1 MNLVKKIVCVF
12 AACAVSSFALAA
24 SSKDSVVNLTVPNDG
39 VVNPNGGTL
48 AVPLSSLITG
58 VTYNLTC
65 HVSDPNLPNPI
76 AFKLALNGLTTATSA
91 SYSVNGVTT
100 NAYGQANLTGAD
112 NSATAQNVIYVPQTG
127 VTATFNFQNLDTSAA
142 AKVSNCS
149 ATPVTTKG

>member
-1 MNLVKKIVCVF
+1 MNLAKKILCVF

-24 SSKDSVVNLTVPNDG
+24 TSKDSVINLTVPNNG

-58 VTYNLTC
+58 VTYNVTC
-65 HVSDPNLPNPI
+65 HVNDPNLPSPI
-76 AFKLALNGLTTATSA
+76 AFKLALNGLTTSTSA

-100 NAYGQANLTGAD
+100 NSYGQANLSAAD
-112 NSATAQNVIYVPQTG
+112 NIATAQNVIYVPQTG
-127 VTATFNFQNLDTSAA
+127 VTATFNFQNLDTTATA
-142 AKVSNCS
+142 NVSNCS